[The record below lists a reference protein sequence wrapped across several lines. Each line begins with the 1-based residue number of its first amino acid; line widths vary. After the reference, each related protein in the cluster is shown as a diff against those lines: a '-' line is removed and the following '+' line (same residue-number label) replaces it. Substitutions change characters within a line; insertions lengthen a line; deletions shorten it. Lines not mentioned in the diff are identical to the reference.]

1 MNHNLNNVDKVRL
14 AIYLLENKNFYINF
28 NIKDIIIL
36 LKKVLNKLDSSN
48 SKNIGFNKI
57 NSNLI
62 LAENYLKMTL
72 SNGDVALQATEDGL
86 LIGGNSTKIANSVDI
101 LNEGIDVP
109 DINILVFLRATH
121 SRRIFVQ
128 QLGRGLRLSKGKEK
142 VIVLDFVSDVRRMA
156 DVMEMNNE
164 GIRKGTEKEVYYLQ
178 EGFVSFSDARVE
190 KFVDAWIKDVT
201 DLGDTD
207 DRVKLTFPE
216 GL

>member
-1 MNHNLNNVDKVRL
+1 M
-14 AIYLLENKNFYINF
+14 
-28 NIKDIIIL
+28 
-36 LKKVLNKLDSSN
+36 
-48 SKNIGFNKI
+48 
-57 NSNLI
+57 
-62 LAENYLKMTL
+62 
-72 SNGDVALQATEDGL
+72 
-86 LIGGNSTKIANSVDI
+86 
-101 LNEGIDVP
+101 
-109 DINILVFLRATH
+109 
-121 SRRIFVQ
+121 
-128 QLGRGLRLSKGKEK
+128 
-142 VIVLDFVSDVRRMA
+142 IVLDFVSDVRRMA